1 MDRRSFLTT
10 SSALLSYAALPA
22 WAATPPRL
30 LILIELRG
38 GNDGLNTVI
47 PIDDGAYFDLRP
59 RLAFKP
65 DAVVRF
71 EVRPHCIRR
80 SRRSN
85 PYGVMA
91 RWQSCRVSDIRSP
104 TCRTSG
110 RSKSGTPR
118 PIANSFCKLDG

>member
-1 MDRRSFLTT
+1 MRPPIDRRSFLAT
-10 SSALLSYAALPA
+10 SSALLSCAALPA

-47 PIDDGAYFDLRP
+47 PVDDGAYFDLRP

-71 EVRPHCIRR
+71 DTAGHTI
-80 SRRSN
+80 
-85 PYGVMA
+85 
-91 RWQSCRVSDIRSP
+91 W
-104 TCRTSG
+104 
-110 RSKSGTPR
+110 K
-118 PIANSFCKLDG
+118 